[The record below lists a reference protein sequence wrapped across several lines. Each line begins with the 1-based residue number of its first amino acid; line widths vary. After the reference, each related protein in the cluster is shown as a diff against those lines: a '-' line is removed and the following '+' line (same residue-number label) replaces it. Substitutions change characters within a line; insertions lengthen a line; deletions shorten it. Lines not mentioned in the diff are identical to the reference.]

1 MSGSVWPAVSL
12 CQGQCGLQSVL
23 CHGQCGLQSVLCQ
36 GHKDLV
42 RVCGLQ
48 SVLCQG
54 QCGLQ
59 SVLCQGQCGLQ
70 SVLCQGQCGLQS
82 VCARVSVACSQ
93 SCVRVSVACSQ
104 SVPESVWPAV
114 SLVLGSVRSVVSPV
128 SGSEG
133 PCQGVWSAV
142 SMMRSKRATLSAAA
156 VRLESPSLST
166 LAVNVSCRFACM
178 STRHASRRSGL
189 LQIHAGVNSVTR
201 LLSIT
206 SAAACCGRLIS
217 AVKACL
223 PGPFLVS

>member
-1 MSGSVWPAVSL
+1 MVSVVCSQSCVRVIRTLSGCVVCSRSCVRVSL
-12 CQGQCGLQSVL
+12 
-23 CHGQCGLQSVLCQ
+23 
-36 GHKDLV
+36 
-42 RVCGLQ
+42 
-48 SVLCQG
+48 
-54 QCGLQ
+54 
-59 SVLCQGQCGLQ
+59 
-70 SVLCQGQCGLQS
+70 
-82 VCARVSVACSQ
+82 ACSQ

-104 SVPESVWPAV
+104 SYVRVSVACSQSVPGSVWPAV
-114 SLVLGSVRSVVSPV
+114 NLVLGSVRSVVSPV

-206 SAAACCGRLIS
+206 SAAACCRRLIS